1 MAFATYLKA
10 AAAAACLLS
19 ASPAAA
25 AVIYEQPL
33 FNGPDG
39 GPYSEDPGQL
49 IAAAFEV
56 TADADITRVSWYG
69 AGLED
74 ENFGDFRVQFFSEAD
89 EDPDQVLASVTGAAT
104 RTNTG
109 LVNSYG
115 DRVFRFSM
123 AIPAFHVTTTGH
135 YFFSVADFGR
145 YNFIWSLSDGPCCS
159 VFRLGET
166 GDWTFSEMR
175 PSNAF
180 ALHTASA
187 GVPEPA
193 TWAVL
198 VLGFMG
204 SGAMLRRRRA
214 IAAHA

>member
-10 AAAAACLLS
+10 AAAATCLL
-19 ASPAAA
+19 AAGPAAA

-39 GPYSEDPGQL
+39 GPYSHDPGQL

-56 TADADITRVSWYG
+56 TADADVTRVSWYG
-69 AGLED
+69 AGLLDED
-74 ENFGDFRVQFFSEAD
+74 FGDFRIQFFSEAD
-89 EDPDQVLASVTGAAT
+89 EEPDEVLASTTGAAT

-115 DRVFRFSM
+115 DRIFRFSM

-135 YFFSVADFGR
+135 YFFSVADLDR
-145 YNFIWSLSDGPCCS
+145 YNFIWSLSDRPCCS
-159 VFRLGET
+159 VFNMNGY
-166 GDWTFSEMR
+166 GWTFDEGR

-180 ALHTASA
+180 ALHSASA

-198 VLGFMG
+198 VLGFMA

-214 IAAHA
+214 SLAHA